1 VRELEGLV
9 GEGDVRDLGA
19 EEGQGLADEQE
30 PEVAMA
36 AKRPDVDGGEAGE
49 AAQSARLLDDRDGR
63 CRREPL
69 GLVGRFE
76 GAFAVDPRRLR
87 AI

>member
-1 VRELEGLV
+1 
-9 GEGDVRDLGA
+9 
-19 EEGQGLADEQE
+19 
-30 PEVAMA
+30 MA